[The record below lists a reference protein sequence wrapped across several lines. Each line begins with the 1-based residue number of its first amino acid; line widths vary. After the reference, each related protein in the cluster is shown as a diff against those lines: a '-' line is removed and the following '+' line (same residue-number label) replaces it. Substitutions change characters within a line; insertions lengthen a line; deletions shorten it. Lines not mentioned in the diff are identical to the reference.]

1 MILLGYIIMSHP
13 DWKKS
18 QLKIFI
24 TSTKEDFSGIKDNLN
39 ERIAAGRLPITLA
52 NVEFIMIDE
61 EHTFSDMVAK
71 HSSEAGLTIIGF
83 HEDRIKRDPIRFL
96 TNFIVSGDI
105 LFVNSFEPKIIT

>member
-1 MILLGYIIMSHP
+1 MSHP

-24 TSTKEDFSGIKDNLN
+24 TSTREDFSGIKDTLD

-61 EHTFSDMVAK
+61 GHTFSDMVTK
-71 HSSEAGLTIIGF
+71 HSSQAGLTIIGF
-83 HEDRIKRDPIRFL
+83 HEDRLKNEPVKFFTDFKDM
-96 TNFIVSGDI
+96 GDI
-105 LFVNSFEPKIIT
+105 LFVNSFRPKKIT